1 MKKIQFLF
9 CLSLVVLNAKA
20 QLTVALPDDAWNE
33 SEWISVVDAPVVTG
47 RVSEP
52 TRAADGAN
60 WVER

>member
-1 MKKIQFLF
+1 MF

-20 QLTVALPDDAWNE
+20 QLTEALSDDALNE
-33 SEWISVVDAPVVTG
+33 SEWISVVDAPVVTE

-60 WVER
+60 WVEM